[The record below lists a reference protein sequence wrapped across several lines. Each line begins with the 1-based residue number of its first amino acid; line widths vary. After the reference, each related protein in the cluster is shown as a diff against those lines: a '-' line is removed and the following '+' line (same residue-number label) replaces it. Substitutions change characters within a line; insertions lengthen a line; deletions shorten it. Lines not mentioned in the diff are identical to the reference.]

1 MGIFIHF
8 EEVRGSHR
16 REPFSLLRPSDNSEL
31 RFSARFSTKEKH
43 FLVTQRIVL
52 RSPQQFCYLCCI
64 ATVSTVAQW
73 FKWFK
78 AISKSLSLLLT
89 HACLE
94 FCVLSRRL
102 RYLFTLQ
109 MKLSSTQHS
118 TSSRHE
124 INLKIQLRCHLI
136 VLNVSI
142 RNRWWCLSDFL
153 HSQSLHWLVFGVI
166 STA

>member
-1 MGIFIHF
+1 MGIFIHLRRF
-8 EEVRGSHR
+8 EVRTGENHF
-16 REPFSLLRPSDNSEL
+16 PFSDPSDNSEL

-166 STA
+166 FTA